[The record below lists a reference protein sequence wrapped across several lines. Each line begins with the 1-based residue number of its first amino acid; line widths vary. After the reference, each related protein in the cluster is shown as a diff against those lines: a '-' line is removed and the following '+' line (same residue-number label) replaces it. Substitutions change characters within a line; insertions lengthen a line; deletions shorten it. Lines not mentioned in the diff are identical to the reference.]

1 MKAAVKLDTWRDP
14 CTAVQYGH
22 TYPSTGDT
30 SDHTTSSKW
39 VPLLL
44 HQLLSGLVR
53 DDVKCFAMSNAVL
66 QALRPRSVISPVVLG
81 VSVEMDQVFGSC
93 WLVDELSQ
101 LGFSV
106 SYDEVTWYKQSV
118 LQDGKFGTVRHYPA
132 CFTQWVADN
141 VDHNTSTLGGELSF
155 QEWV

>member
-1 MKAAVKLDTWRDP
+1 M
-14 CTAVQYGH
+14 
-22 TYPSTGDT
+22 YPSTGDT

-53 DDVKCFAMSNAVL
+53 DDVKSFAISNAVP
-66 QALRPRSVISPVVLG
+66 QALRPRSVISPVVLD
-81 VSVEMDQVFGSC
+81 VSVEMDQVFESC

-106 SYDEVTWYKQSV
+106 SYDEVPGISSLCYRMASLAMCVIIQHALPS
-118 LQDGKFGTVRHYPA
+118 G
-132 CFTQWVADN
+132 
-141 VDHNTSTLGGELSF
+141 
-155 QEWV
+155 